1 MHKAL
6 RKLLYRNYR
15 RRDRYRV
22 YRRLG
27 LNLLLNYA
35 NYIDRQLI
43 IREPYEARQ
52 LAHFREQLCGHRYAA
67 VIDIG
72 ANLGLYSL
80 IAAQSG
86 NVAEVLAFEPDPRN
100 YRQLQANL
108 LLNRLTSR
116 VQTFPVGLGG
126 SDAGTVFLQE
136 NGCSTG
142 QSRIEATAP
151 ADTNLSRYTKTT
163 IDVIQFDRHFSYS
176 DRDILIKIDVEGH
189 EQEVIAG
196 MRDLLAGNHCELQV
210 EVFDASLG
218 AVEDLL
224 GKLGYAKTL
233 EFGYDRI
240 FSNRARIGE

>member
-6 RKLLYRNYR
+6 RKLLYRNYW

-27 LNLLLNYA
+27 LDLLLNYA

-43 IREPYEARQ
+43 IREPYESRQ
-52 LAHFREQLCGHRYAA
+52 IAHFRRQLISYPYAA
-67 VIDIG
+67 VIDVG

-86 NVAEVLAFEPDPRN
+86 NVADILAFEPDPRN

-108 LLNRLTSR
+108 RLNRLTDR
-116 VQTFPVGLGG
+116 VRTFPIGLG
-126 SDAGTVFLQE
+126 SRDADATFLQE
-136 NGCSTG
+136 NGRSTG
-142 QSRIEATAP
+142 QSRIVATAP
-151 ADTNLSRYTKTT
+151 ADTNRSRYTKTT
-163 IDVIQFDRHFSYS
+163 IDVIQFDRHFKYS
-176 DRDILIKIDVEGH
+176 DGDILVKIDVEGH

-196 MRDLLAGNHCELQV
+196 MRNLLAGNRCQLQV

>member
-6 RKLLYRNYR
+6 RKLLYRNYW
-15 RRDRYRV
+15 RRDRYRI

-27 LNLLLNYA
+27 LDLLLNYA

-43 IREPYEARQ
+43 IKEPYETRQ
-52 LAHFREQLCGHRYAA
+52 LAHFRQQLGMHRYAA
-67 VIDIG
+67 VIDVG

-86 NVAEVLAFEPDPRN
+86 NVADILAFEPDPRN

-108 LLNRLTSR
+108 RLNRLTGR
-116 VQTFPVGLGG
+116 VRTFPVGLGR
-126 SDAGTVFLQE
+126 SDAGTTFLQE
-136 NGCSTG
+136 NGRSTG
-142 QSRIEATAP
+142 QSRVAATAP
-151 ADTNLSRYTKTT
+151 ADTNLSRYTKTK
-163 IDVIQFDRHFSYS
+163 IDVIQFDSHFSYS
-176 DRDILIKIDVEGH
+176 HRDILVKIDVEGH

-196 MRDLLAGNHCELQV
+196 MRSLLAGNRCQLQV

-218 AVEDLL
+218 AVGDLL

-240 FSNRARIGE
+240 FSNRLHIGE